1 MAMRRHAGVG
11 CGMVANDLVA
21 FALIVAASLAACEER
36 NGGAGSRPPDGG
48 EGGSTGGGTG
58 GSGNGGP
65 GPTISCSPSGGGGCL
80 CLVGDPQAGSIA
92 DCSPVS
98 VAQAETERG
107 VCCLAESLCTCT
119 RYTCRADPASSFC
132 QCGSVLTLA
141 GVTLGTFVAE
151 CPAPTA
157 QQKCCFSQDNATC
170 ICSGLACAAE
180 ETQVPNC
187 SATAAGACRAGED
200 IAACR

>member
-1 MAMRRHAGVG
+1 MAMRRHVVVG
-11 CGMVANDLVA
+11 CGMVANELLA
-21 FALIVAASLAACEER
+21 FVLIVAASFAACEER
-36 NGGAGSRPPDGG
+36 NGGAGSRPPDGAATG
-48 EGGSTGGGTG
+48 GDQGGSGTG
-58 GSGNGGP
+58 GSGSV
-65 GPTISCSPSGGGGCL
+65 GPTISCSASGGGGCL
-80 CLVGDPQAGSIA
+80 CLVGDPQPGSLTA
-92 DCSPVS
+92 CSPAS

-132 QCGSVLTLA
+132 QCGSVLALA
-141 GVTLGTFVAE
+141 GVTLGTLVAE